1 MVGGRAE
8 ELTGNPD
15 LALGGIILRMKRQLL
30 CGLIAASVGSVVL
43 AQQAPAPSTETGQ
56 PPLTFRVEANF
67 VEVDAFVSDATGKP
81 VTDLR
86 ASDFQVLEDGKPQMV
101 SAFSFVNMPIA
112 RVDRPLFS
120 PTAIEPDVDT
130 NVGVDGR
137 IYLFVLD
144 DTHVDLTRGPRV
156 KQALHRFFE
165 RDFGAND
172 MAAIVYTGGRA
183 VDGQE
188 FTNNPRL
195 LLAAVDK
202 FMGRKL
208 RSPTLERLDE
218 YNRQTTAGTRNA
230 GNPVNDPVAF
240 ERVQNARNM
249 LDSLRKLSDFMVGV
263 HGRRKAL
270 VLVSEGIDYNIYNI
284 FDNNSSASVVIDS
297 TRDAIAAATR
307 ANVSIYSV
315 DPRGL
320 MTPGSE
326 LIETSGVAADEPNLG
341 LGVQSSMD
349 ELRLSQDS
357 LRSLSEETGGFAFV
371 NRNNVDEAFDRI
383 VAENSSYYVLGYYAP
398 NDRRDGRFRKIEVRV
413 TRPGVTVRARRGYV
427 APRGRPATPTKPS
440 NDPLETALKAAIESP
455 LPTSGIPMRLF
466 AAPYKGAPPN
476 AAIAIAVELNINA
489 LMFTEKNG
497 TYNNAVNVVTFVTD
511 ADGKTRVNEKASV
524 DLTLMPTTY
533 VRARERG
540 FRITTAVNLPPG
552 RYQLRVS
559 AADTAGVAGSVSRTL
574 DVPDFYKPPLVMSG
588 LTVLSAS
595 GVLAPTAK
603 VKDDPVGSL
612 LMRPPTTAREFMR
625 DDQLVLFAELYE
637 NQQNAQPH
645 MIDITTEVRAEGG
658 RVVFNN
664 TEQRSSTELQGGERS
679 PAGARGARTG
689 GYGYTAQIALKDLAP
704 GLYVVHVEG
713 KRRDGNIPP
722 ATREVQIRIR

>member
-1 MVGGRAE
+1 MVGG
-8 ELTGNPD
+8 
-15 LALGGIILRMKRQLL
+15 IIGHMKRQIS
-30 CGLIAASVGSVVL
+30 CAVIAVAAVSVAL
-43 AQQAPAPSTETGQ
+43 AQQAPTPSNETAQ

-67 VEVDAFVSDATGKP
+67 VEVDAFVSDASGKP

-86 ASDFQVLEDGKPQMV
+86 ATDFQVLEDGKSQMV
-101 SAFSFVNMPIA
+101 SAFSFVNLPIA
-112 RVDRPLFS
+112 RAERPLFS

-130 NVGVDGR
+130 NVGMDGR

-144 DTHVDLTRGPRV
+144 DAHVDLTRGPRV
-156 KQALHRFFE
+156 KEALHRFFE
-165 RDFGAND
+165 RSFGAND
-172 MAAIVYTGGRA
+172 MAAVVYTGGRS

-218 YNRQTTAGTRNA
+218 YNRQRTAGTRNP
-230 GNPVNDPVAF
+230 GDPVNDPAAF
-240 ERVQNARNM
+240 ERAQKARDM
-249 LDSLRKLSDFMVGV
+249 LDSLRKLSDFMAGL

-270 VLVSEGIDYNIYNI
+270 VLVSEGIDYDIYNL
-284 FDNNSSASVVIDS
+284 FDNNSSASTIIDS

-320 MTPGSE
+320 ATPGGD

-341 LGVQSSMD
+341 LGLQSSID

-357 LRSLSEETGGFAFV
+357 LRELSDETGGFAFV

-413 TRPGVTVRARRGYV
+413 MRPGVTVRARRGYV
-427 APRGRPATPTKPS
+427 APRGRPPAPTKPS
-440 NDPLETALKAAIESP
+440 NELETALKAAVESP

-466 AAPYKGAPPN
+466 AAPYKGAAPN
-476 AAIAIAVELNINA
+476 AAVAIAVELNINA
-489 LMFTEKNG
+489 LKFTEKNG
-497 TYNNAVNVVTFVTD
+497 TYNDAVNLVTFVSD

-533 VRARERG
+533 ARARERG
-540 FRITTAVNLPPG
+540 FRVTSAVTLPPG

-559 AADTAGVAGSVSRTL
+559 AADAAGVAGSVSRTL
-574 DVPDFYKPPLVMSG
+574 VVPDFYKPPLVMSG

-603 VKDDPVGSL
+603 VKDDPVGLL
-612 LMRPPTTAREFMR
+612 LMRPPTTAREFTR

-637 NQQNAQPH
+637 NQQNEQPH

-664 TEQRSSTELQGGERS
+664 AEQRSSTELQSERS
-679 PAGARGARTG
+679 PAAARSGKTG
-689 GYGYTAQIALKDLAP
+689 GYGYTAQIALKDFAP
-704 GLYVVHVEG
+704 GLYVVRVEG
-713 KRRDGNIPP
+713 KRRDGNVP
-722 ATREVQIRIR
+722 AVARDVQIRIR

>member
-1 MVGGRAE
+1 
-8 ELTGNPD
+8 
-15 LALGGIILRMKRQLL
+15 MKRQLW
-30 CGLIAASVGSVVL
+30 CGLIAASLGSVVL
-43 AQQAPAPSTETGQ
+43 AQQAPAPSTTEAGQ

-86 ASDFQVLEDGKPQMV
+86 ASDFQVTEDGKPQMV
-101 SAFSFVNMPIA
+101 SAFAFVNMPIA
-112 RVDRPLFS
+112 RAERPLFS

-130 NVGVDGR
+130 NVGMDGR

-144 DTHVDLTRGPRV
+144 DAHVDLTRGPRV
-156 KQALHRFFE
+156 KEALHRFFE
-165 RDFGAND
+165 RNFGAND
-172 MAAIVYTGGRA
+172 MAAVVFTGGRS

-202 FMGRKL
+202 FIGRKL
-208 RSPTLERLDE
+208 RSPTLERLDD
-218 YNRQTTAGTRNA
+218 YNRQRASGLRNA
-230 GNPVNDPVAF
+230 GDPVNDPAAF
-240 ERVQNARNM
+240 ERAHNARNM
-249 LDSLRKLSDFMVGV
+249 LDSLRKLSDVMAGL

-270 VLVSEGIDYNIYNI
+270 VLVSEGIDYNIYNL
-284 FDNNSSASVVIDS
+284 FDNNSAASDIIDS

-341 LGVQSSMD
+341 LGLQSSME

-357 LRSLSEETGGFAFV
+357 LRELSEETGGFAFV

-383 VAENSSYYVLGYYAP
+383 VGENSSYYVLGYTAS
-398 NDRRDGRFRKIEVRV
+398 NDRRDGRFRRIEVRV

-427 APRGRPATPTKPS
+427 APRGRPAATTKAS
-440 NDPLETALKAAIESP
+440 NDPLETALKAAVDSP

-466 AAPYKGAPPN
+466 AAPYKGTPPN
-476 AAIAIAVELNINA
+476 AAVAIAVELNVNA
-489 LMFTEKNG
+489 LRFTQKNG
-497 TYNNAVNVVTFVTD
+497 TYNDALSVVTFVTD
-511 ADGKTRVNEKASV
+511 ADGKTRVNEKATV
-524 DLTLMPTTY
+524 DLTLMPMTY
-533 VRARERG
+533 ERAREQG
-540 FRITTAVNLPPG
+540 FRVTSSVSLPPG

-559 AADTAGVAGSVSRTL
+559 AADAAGVAGSVTRTL
-574 DVPDFYKPPLVMSG
+574 VVPDFYKPPLVMSG
-588 LTVLSAS
+588 LTLLSAS
-595 GVLAPTAK
+595 GMLAPTAK
-603 VKDDPVGSL
+603 AKDDPISLL
-612 LMRPPTTAREFMR
+612 LMRPPTTAREFAR
-625 DDQLVLFAELYE
+625 NDQLVVFAELYE

-645 MIDITTEVRAEGG
+645 KIGITTEVRAEGG
-658 RVVFNN
+658 RTVFSN
-664 TEQRSSTELQGGERS
+664 TEERSSTELQSGDAS
-679 PAGARGARTG
+679 PATRGGRTTG
-689 GYGYTAQIALKDLAP
+689 GYGYTSQIALKDFAP

-713 KRRDGNIPP
+713 KRTDGNIPP
-722 ATREVQIRIR
+722 ATRDVQIRIR

>member
-1 MVGGRAE
+1 
-8 ELTGNPD
+8 
-15 LALGGIILRMKRQLL
+15 MKRQIL
-30 CGLIAASVGSVVL
+30 CAVMAAAVGSVML
-43 AQQAPAPSTETGQ
+43 AQQAAAPSTETGQ

-67 VEVDAFVSDATGKP
+67 VEVDAFVSDASGKP

-86 ASDFQVLEDGKPQMV
+86 ASDFQVLEDRQPQTV
-101 SAFSFVNMPIA
+101 SAFSFVNLPIA
-112 RVDRPLFS
+112 RPDRPLFS

-130 NVGVDGR
+130 NVGMDGR
-137 IYLFVLD
+137 IYLFVHAD
-144 DTHVDLTRGPRV
+144 AHVDLTRGPRV
-156 KQALHRFFE
+156 KEALHRFFE
-165 RDFGAND
+165 RNFGAND
-172 MAAIVYTGGRA
+172 MAAVVYTGGRA
-183 VDGQE
+183 IDGQD

-218 YNRQTTAGTRNA
+218 YNRQRSAGTRNA
-230 GNPVNDPVAF
+230 GDPVSDPAAF
-240 ERVQNARNM
+240 ERAQKARDL
-249 LDSLRKLSDFMVGV
+249 LDSLRKLSDFMAGL

-270 VLVSEGIDYNIYNI
+270 VLVSEGIDYDIYNL
-284 FDNNSSASVVIDS
+284 FDNNSAASDIIS
-297 TRDAIAAATR
+297 WTRDAIAAATR

-320 MTPGSE
+320 AVAGSD
-326 LIETSGVAADEPNLG
+326 LIESSGVANDEPGLG
-341 LGVQSSMD
+341 LGLQSSID

-357 LRSLSEETGGFAFV
+357 LRELSEETGGFAFV

-427 APRGRPATPTKPS
+427 APRGRAPAPTKPA
-440 NDPLETALKAAIESP
+440 NDLETALKAAAESP
-455 LPTSGIPMRLF
+455 LPTGGIPMRLF
-466 AAPYKGAPPN
+466 AAPYKGTAPN
-476 AAIAIAVELNINA
+476 AAVAIAVELNINA
-489 LMFTEKNG
+489 LKFTEKNG
-497 TYNNAVNVVTFVTD
+497 TYNNAVNVVTFVAD

-533 VRARERG
+533 ARARERG
-540 FRITTAVNLPPG
+540 FRITSAVNLPPG

-559 AADTAGVAGSVSRTL
+559 AADTTGVAGSVTRSL
-574 DVPDFYKPPLVMSG
+574 VVPDFYKPPLVLSG
-588 LTVLSAS
+588 LTLLSAS

-603 VKDDPVGSL
+603 VKDDPVGLL
-612 LMRPPTTAREFMR
+612 LMRPPTTAREFTR

-645 MIDITTEVRAEGG
+645 MVDLTTEVRAEGG

-664 TEQRSSTELQGGERS
+664 TEQRSSTELQGGAS
-679 PAGARGARTG
+679 PAAARSAKAG
-689 GYGYTAQIALKDLAP
+689 GYGYTAQIALKDFAP

-713 KRRDGNIPP
+713 KRRDGNVPP
-722 ATREVQIRIR
+722 ATRDIQFRIR

>member
-1 MVGGRAE
+1 MVGARTVPLSIDPE
-8 ELTGNPD
+8 RT
-15 LALGGIILRMKRQLL
+15 LGGIILHMKRQLL
-30 CGLIAASVGSVVL
+30 TGLIAASVGSIAL
-43 AQQAPAPSTETGQ
+43 AQQAPVPPTETGQ

-67 VEVDAFVSDATGKP
+67 VEVDAFVSDGAGKP

-101 SAFSFVNMPIA
+101 SAFAFVNLPIA
-112 RVDRPLFS
+112 RAERPLFT

-130 NVGVDGR
+130 NVGMDGR

-144 DTHVDLTRGPRV
+144 DMHVDLTRGPRV
-156 KQALHRFFE
+156 KDALHRFFE
-165 RDFGAND
+165 RSFGAND
-172 MAAIVYTGGRA
+172 MAAVVFTSGRA

-208 RSPTLERLDE
+208 RSPTLDRLDE
-218 YNRQTTAGTRNA
+218 YNRQRAAGTRNA
-230 GNPVNDPVAF
+230 GDPVNDPAAF
-240 ERVQNARNM
+240 ERAYNARGM
-249 LDSLRKLSDFMVGV
+249 LESLRKLSDFMAGL

-270 VLVSEGIDYNIYNI
+270 VLVSEGIDYDIYNL
-284 FDNNSSASVVIDS
+284 FDNNSAASDIITY

-307 ANVSIYSV
+307 GNVSIYSV

-320 MTPGSE
+320 MVAGSD

-341 LGVQSSMD
+341 LGVQSSID

-357 LRSLSEETGGFAFV
+357 LRELSEETGGVAFV
-371 NRNNVDEAFDRI
+371 NRNNVDEAFERI

-398 NDRRDGRFRKIEVRV
+398 NDRRDGRFRRIDVRV

-427 APRGRPATPTKPS
+427 APRGRPAAATNAS
-440 NDPLETALKAAIESP
+440 NNALETALKAAIESP
-455 LPTSGIPMRLF
+455 LPASGIPMRLF
-466 AAPYKGAPPN
+466 AAPYKGTAPN
-476 AAIAIAVELNINA
+476 AAVAIAVELNINA
-489 LMFTEKNG
+489 LKFTEKNG

-511 ADGKTRVNEKASV
+511 ADGRTRVNEKASV
-524 DLTLMPTTY
+524 DLTLMPMTY
-533 VRARERG
+533 ARARERG

-559 AADTAGVAGSVSRTL
+559 AADTPGVAGSDSRTL
-574 DVPDFYKPPLVMSG
+574 VVPDFYKTPLVMSG
-588 LTVLSAS
+588 LTILSAS

-603 VKDDPVGSL
+603 VKDDPVGLL
-612 LMRPPTTAREFMR
+612 LMRPPTTAREFAR

-645 MIDITTEVRAEGG
+645 MVDITTEVRAEGG

-664 TEQRSSTELQGGERS
+664 TEQRSSTELQGGSS
-679 PAGARGARTG
+679 PAGSRNVKAG

-713 KRRDGNIPP
+713 KRRDGNVP
-722 ATREVQIRIR
+722 AVARDVQIRIR

>member
-1 MVGGRAE
+1 
-8 ELTGNPD
+8 
-15 LALGGIILRMKRQLL
+15 MKRQIL
-30 CGLIAASVGSVVL
+30 CAVLAASAVSIGL
-43 AQQAPAPSTETGQ
+43 AQQAPTPAPEPGQ

-67 VEVDAFVSDATGKP
+67 VEVDAVVSDASGKP

-86 ASDFQVLEDGKPQMV
+86 ASDFQVLEDGQPQMV
-101 SAFSFVNMPIA
+101 SAFSFVNLPIA
-112 RVDRPLFS
+112 RPDRPLFS

-130 NVGVDGR
+130 NVGMDGR

-144 DTHVDLTRGPRV
+144 DAHVDLTRGPRV
-156 KQALHRFFE
+156 KDALHRFFE
-165 RDFGAND
+165 RNFGAND
-172 MAAIVYTGGRA
+172 MAAVVYTGGRA

-218 YNRQTTAGTRNA
+218 YNRQRMAGTRNA
-230 GNPVNDPVAF
+230 GDPVNDPAAF
-240 ERVQNARNM
+240 ERAQKARDL
-249 LDSLRKLSDFMVGV
+249 LDSLRKLSDFMAGL

-270 VLVSEGIDYNIYNI
+270 VLVSEGIDYDIYNL
-284 FDNNSSASVVIDS
+284 FDNNSAASDIIS
-297 TRDAIAAATR
+297 WTRDAIAAATR

-320 MTPGSE
+320 AVAGSD
-326 LIETSGVAADEPNLG
+326 LIESSGVANDEPNLG
-341 LGVQSSMD
+341 LGLQSSIN

-357 LRSLSEETGGFAFV
+357 LRELSEETGGFAFV

-427 APRGRPATPTKPS
+427 APRGRPPAPTKPAS
-440 NDPLETALKAAIESP
+440 DLDTALKAAAESP
-455 LPTSGIPMRLF
+455 LPTSGLPMRLF
-466 AAPYKGAPPN
+466 AAPYKGTAPN
-476 AAIAIAVELNINA
+476 AAVAIAVELNINA
-489 LMFTEKNG
+489 LKFTEKNG
-497 TYNNAVNVVTFVTD
+497 TFNNAVNVLTFVAD

-533 VRARERG
+533 ARARERG
-540 FRITTAVNLPPG
+540 FRITSAVNLPPG

-559 AADTAGVAGSVSRTL
+559 AADTTGVAGSVTRTL
-574 DVPDFYKPPLVMSG
+574 VVPDFYKPPLVLSG
-588 LTVLSAS
+588 LTLLSAS

-603 VKDDPVGSL
+603 VKDDPVGLL
-612 LMRPPTTAREFMR
+612 LMRPPTTAREFTR
-625 DDQLVLFAELYE
+625 DDQLVVFAELYE

-645 MIDITTEVRAEGG
+645 MVDITTEVRAEGG
-658 RVVFNN
+658 GVVFNN
-664 TEQRSSTELQGGERS
+664 TEQRSSTELQGGAS
-679 PAGARGARTG
+679 PAAARGAKAG
-689 GYGYTAQIALKDLAP
+689 GYGYTAQIALKDFAP

-722 ATREVQIRIR
+722 ATREIQIRIR

>member
-1 MVGGRAE
+1 MVGGSTEARLVASKRR
-8 ELTGNPD
+8 
-15 LALGGIILRMKRQLL
+15 LGGIIARMKRQIL
-30 CGLIAASVGSVVL
+30 CAVLAASVVSVAL
-43 AQQAPAPSTETGQ
+43 AQQAPAPATESGQ

-67 VEVDAFVSDATGKP
+67 VEVDAFVSDTSGKP

-86 ASDFQVLEDGKPQMV
+86 ATDFQVLEDGQPQMV

-112 RVDRPLFS
+112 RTERPLFS

-130 NVGVDGR
+130 NVGMDGR

-144 DTHVDLTRGPRV
+144 DAHIDLTRGPRV
-156 KQALHRFFE
+156 KEALHRFFE

-172 MAAIVYTGGRA
+172 MAAVVYTGGRA
-183 VDGQE
+183 IDGQD

-218 YNRQTTAGTRNA
+218 YNRQRTAGTRNA
-230 GNPVNDPVAF
+230 GDAVNDPVAF
-240 ERVQNARNM
+240 ERAQKARGM
-249 LDSLRKLSDFMVGV
+249 LDSLRRLSDFMAGL

-270 VLVSEGIDYNIYNI
+270 VLVSEGIDYDIYNL
-284 FDNNSSASVVIDS
+284 FDNNSAASDIIS
-297 TRDAIAAATR
+297 WTRDAIAAATR

-320 MTPGSE
+320 ATPGSE

-341 LGVQSSMD
+341 LGLQSSID

-357 LRSLSEETGGFAFV
+357 LRELSEQTGGFAFV

-383 VAENSSYYVLGYYAP
+383 VAENSSYYVLGYYAA
-398 NDRRDGRFRKIEVRV
+398 NDRRDGRFRKIDVRV
-413 TRPGVTVRARRGYV
+413 TRPGVTIRARRGYV
-427 APRGRPATPTKPS
+427 APRGRPAATTKAS
-440 NDPLETALKAAIESP
+440 NDPLETALKAAVESP

-466 AAPYKGAPPN
+466 AAPYKGTAPN
-476 AAIAIAVELNINA
+476 AAVAIAVELNINA
-489 LMFTEKNG
+489 LKFTEKNG
-497 TYNNAVNVVTFVTD
+497 TYTNAVNFVTFVAD

-533 VRARERG
+533 ARARERG
-540 FRITTAVNLPPG
+540 FRITSAVNLPPG

-574 DVPDFYKPPLVMSG
+574 VVPDFYKPPLVMSG

-603 VKDDPVGSL
+603 VKDDPVGLL
-612 LMRPPTTAREFMR
+612 LMRPPTTAREFAR

-637 NQQNAQPH
+637 NQQNAQTH

-664 TEQRSSTELQGGERS
+664 TEQRSSTELQGGGS
-679 PAGARGARTG
+679 PAGARSAKAG
-689 GYGYTAQIALKDLAP
+689 GYGYTAQIALKDFAP

-713 KRRDGNIPP
+713 KRRDGNVP
-722 ATREVQIRIR
+722 AVARDVQIRIR